1 MTCRHAKSLLE
12 DYIDGDL
19 TQQQCA
25 EVDGHLDV
33 CQECRSEYDQAL
45 KLKELLE
52 NQPIFDPG
60 EDYWEE
66 TTELILARAESFP
79 RAVVSPEDRRPLWA
93 TGRATLL
100 RAAASFAVSLGVL
113 TSAIVIGSRQ
123 PARFADSTELDSP
136 FVMTAAVKDAVA
148 GSDNELLTAAE
159 SSRLARGTL
168 LLGAPGMPGKGIAFR
183 ELLAS
188 TK

>member
-19 TQQQCA
+19 PLDQCT
-25 EVDGHLDV
+25 EVDSHLDI
-33 CQECRSEYDQAL
+33 CDECRGEYDQAL
-45 KLKELLE
+45 KLKDLLD
-52 NQPIFDPG
+52 NQATFDPG
-60 EDYWEE
+60 VDYWRE
-66 TTELILARAESFP
+66 TTELILARTEASP
-79 RAVVSPEDRRPLWA
+79 REIVSSEDRRPLWA
-93 TGRATLL
+93 TGRATLA

-113 TSAIVIGSRQ
+113 ASAVVIGSRQ
-123 PARFADSTELDSP
+123 PAQIGDSTYIDSP
-136 FVMTAAVKDAVA
+136 FAMTADVRDAV
-148 GSDNELLTAAE
+148 GSSGNELLTAAE

-168 LLGAPGMPGKGIAFR
+168 LFGAPGMLGKGIAFR

>member
-19 TQQQCA
+19 TLDECA
-25 EVDGHLDV
+25 EIDSHRDI
-33 CQECRSEYDQAL
+33 CDKCRAEYDQAL
-45 KLKELLE
+45 QLKDLLE
-52 NQPIFDPG
+52 IQTTFDPG
-60 EDYWEE
+60 EDYWRE
-66 TTELILARAESFP
+66 TTELILARTEASP
-79 RAVVSPEDRRPLWA
+79 RERVSSEDRRPLWA
-93 TGRATLL
+93 TGRATLA

-113 TSAIVIGSRQ
+113 ASAVVIGSRQ
-123 PARFADSTELDSP
+123 PAQIADSTFIDSP
-136 FVMTAAVKDAVA
+136 FVMTAAVKDAV
-148 GSDNELLTAAE
+148 GSPGNELLTAAE

-168 LLGAPGMPGKGIAFR
+168 LLGAPGMLGKGIAFR